1 MSTKSP
7 AEHLLTASDIAAGR
21 ELAVSHPLN
30 PESEVY
36 IRPLG
41 ARVGLE
47 RVQISLGRIPPGK
60 ESFAFHAHQGD
71 EEFLFIVSGRGRAD
85 IGDQTFEVGPGDFMA
100 FPTPSVG
107 HHLRNPYQ
115 EDLVYLMGGER
126 GRTDIVEFA
135 KLGKVGIF
143 SGAGVQFIDSHQ
155 LEARP
160 FSDYVKKP

>member
-7 AEHLLTASDIAAGR
+7 AEHLVTASDIAAGR

-30 PESEVY
+30 PE
-36 IRPLG
+36 
-41 ARVGLE
+41 
-47 RVQISLGRIPPGK
+47 
-60 ESFAFHAHQGD
+60 GD
-71 EEFLFIVSGRGRAD
+71 EEFLFIVSGRGRTD

-143 SGAGVQFIDSHQ
+143 TGAGVRFVDSHQ